1 MLMRAAR
8 WHGAL
13 DVRVEDVPAPR
24 PAPDEVLIRVERAG
38 ICGTDLEEYLD
49 GPVSIPVGWPHP
61 TSGRQAPLILG
72 HELVG
77 TVVDAG
83 AEATGAAVGDR
94 VVPNVM
100 VGCGRCW
107 WCARRQDVLCPK
119 IGLRGLT
126 DDGGFAEFIVSEA
139 RSCVPVPEHVDVDI
153 AAFAEP
159 TSVAVRALGKV
170 PTLAGS
176 MVAVVGAGVLGQ
188 LVTQLA
194 LVGGAVAVIA
204 IDPVGTRR
212 ELAAFWGAETCTP
225 EEAVER
231 VAARTDGRGA
241 DVVVECAGA
250 PGTLAAAVELSRP
263 GATVVVVGL
272 HSGVEPVPMLPLVL
286 EERHLVGS
294 AGHVWDVDIASAVAL
309 LARGAVEV
317 LPMRS
322 VVVPLTEVVGSGFE
336 RLRTDPTT
344 LKVLVSPTG
353 Q

>member
-1 MLMRAAR
+1 MRAAR
-8 WHGAL
+8 WHGAF
-13 DVRVEDVPAPR
+13 DVRIEDLPEPK
-24 PAPDEVLIRVERAG
+24 PGPEDVLIRVERAG

-77 TVVDAG
+77 IVVDAG
-83 AEATGAAVGDR
+83 AEAMGAMIGER
-94 VVPNVM
+94 VVPNVV

-126 DDGGFAEFIVSEA
+126 DDGGFAEFVVSDA
-139 RSCVPVPEHVDVDI
+139 RSCIPVPDHVELDT

-159 TSVAVRALGKV
+159 MSVAVRALAKAPNLTGAV
-170 PTLAGS
+170 
-176 MVAVVGAGVLGQ
+176 VAVVGAGVIGQ

-194 LVGGAVAVIA
+194 LVGGAVTVIA
-204 IDPVGTRR
+204 IDPVNTRR

-231 VAARTDGRGA
+231 VAARSDGRGA
-241 DVVVECAGA
+241 DVVIECAGA

-263 GATVVVVGL
+263 GATVVIVGL
-272 HSGVEPVPMLPLVL
+272 HTGAELIPMLPLVL
-286 EERHLVGS
+286 EERHLIGS

-309 LARGAVEV
+309 LSRGAVEV

-322 VVVPLTEVVGSGFE
+322 AVVPLTDVVGSGFE

-344 LKVLVSPTG
+344 LKILIDPTG
-353 Q
+353 VS